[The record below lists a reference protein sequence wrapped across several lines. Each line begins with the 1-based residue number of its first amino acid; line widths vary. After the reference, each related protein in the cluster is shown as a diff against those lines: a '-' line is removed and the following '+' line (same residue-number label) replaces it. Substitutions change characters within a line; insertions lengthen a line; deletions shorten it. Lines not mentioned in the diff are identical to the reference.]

1 MLKFGH
7 VRGRFAPAFRRSVD
21 LDAAWRRLAGIES
34 RRLVADLNA
43 GRDGLIM
50 TNATIARPE
59 WTTIIDPVLQKEL
72 EQHVL
77 VTTWDKLLGI
87 VDTVYNWGRRSA

>member
-1 MLKFGH
+1 
-7 VRGRFAPAFRRSVD
+7 
-21 LDAAWRRLAGIES
+21 
-34 RRLVADLNA
+34 
-43 GRDGLIM
+43 M

-87 VDTVYNWGRRSA
+87 VDTVYNWGRRVGVLAAGLRAGLLRYIEMICSGVEPVRTSRGSASRGLPRLAAPMSRPG